1 MVQVDSTRARD
12 DDQLARAYGSLQ
24 QSIEFFREVR
34 ILPLDRSAIQRYRSL
49 RADHRRMGTND
60 LRIAAI
66 VIDHGATL
74 VSRNLSD
81 FRSVAD
87 LNIED

>member
-1 MVQVDSTRARD
+1 M
-12 DDQLARAYGSLQ
+12 
-24 QSIEFFREVR
+24 
-34 ILPLDRSAIQRYRSL
+34 PLDRVAIQRYHNL
-49 RADHRRMGTND
+49 REQHRRIGTND

-66 VIDHGATL
+66 ALENAATL

-87 LNIED
+87 LNVEDWSVA